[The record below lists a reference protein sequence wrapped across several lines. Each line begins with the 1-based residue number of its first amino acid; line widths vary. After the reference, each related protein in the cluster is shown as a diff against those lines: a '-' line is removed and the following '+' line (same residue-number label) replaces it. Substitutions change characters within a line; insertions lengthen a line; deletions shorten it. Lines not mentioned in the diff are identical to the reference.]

1 MRTLFF
7 FFGQEH
13 REEIDKLEELWDALH
28 DLAEMAKRYGIGDIF
43 QDNGAKVLQQLVLL
57 NFDQLPGREGND
69 AVSESGI
76 EWEMKSINL
85 ETSAVGFSTNHHTTY
100 DIIDKYSLSTQ
111 DDYRTY
117 YLIWQVFI
125 YIFLSFLYIFALMG
139 RKISPIDHIFIYT
152 IFPVSLY

>member
-1 MRTLFF
+1 MCASGHHRTAYSHRLFSQLYIEMF
-7 FFGQEH
+7 N
-13 REEIDKLEELWDALH
+13 LLW
-28 DLAEMAKRYGIGDIF
+28 
-43 QDNGAKVLQQLVLL
+43 
-57 NFDQLPGREGND
+57 P
-69 AVSESGI
+69 
-76 EWEMKSINL
+76 
-85 ETSAVGFSTNHHTTY
+85 TY

-152 IFPVSLY
+152 IFPVSLYWHTINNIPLYDTGFTKRDTLRHSYNSISLFILILHLRIIFLFFMFI